1 MRKDEFLDRLTG
13 RWELPGLMGDTV
25 LHQAVEARWALGDR
39 FVEMRFRELDGKPY
53 EAVYFV
59 GLDESSATY
68 VLVLTD
74 STGVYPNPSA
84 IVGIGQKEG
93 DAVTFRFG
101 DPTAAF
107 MNRFEWD
114 QADGSWSHVL
124 TSMQPDGRAT
134 TFATKHLTR
143 T

>member
-1 MRKDEFLDRLTG
+1 MRTDEFLDRLTG
-13 RWELPGLMGDTV
+13 RWELRGLMGDTV
-25 LHQAVEARWALGDR
+25 LHQVVEARWALGDR

-59 GLDESSATY
+59 GLDDSSATY
-68 VLVLTD
+68 VLVLID

-101 DPTAAF
+101 DPTPAF

-124 TSMQPDGRAT
+124 TSIKPDGRAM